1 MAREAVDQNAVN
13 WSLRRIWGQ
22 VWDQIRTQAGHIEVR
37 DQVASKIPCSGL
49 VQVRNQVWFQ
59 ATEEVYGSKRRA

>member
-22 VWDQIRTQAGHIEVR
+22 VWDQIRAQAGHIEVR
-37 DQVASKIPCSGL
+37 DQVASKIPGSGL
-49 VQVRNQVWFQ
+49 VRVRNQIWFQ
-59 ATEEVYGSKRRA
+59 ATEEVYESKRRA

>member
-13 WSLRRIWGQ
+13 WSLIHIWGQ
-22 VWDQIRTQAGHIEVR
+22 VWDQIRTQVGHIEVR
-37 DQVASKIPCSGL
+37 DQVASKIPSSGL

-59 ATEEVYGSKRRA
+59 ATEEVYESKRRA